1 MLAQGIRQAI
11 LDLHQRG
18 QSVRAIARA
27 LQVSRAAVR
36 EVLRRGSAEVPRL
49 ARPEKALEHRD
60 EILRL
65 LRECEGSFMR
75 VHEELT
81 KAGLPLSYPAFTAFC
96 RRHGIG
102 QVPQQP
108 AGRYDFAPGQE
119 MQHDTSPHDVHLG
132 GTVRRVQTASLVL
145 AYSRMLFFQFYPR
158 FRRFEC
164 KGFLTEAFRYLD
176 GVAQTCLID
185 NTHVVV
191 LRGTGRDMLPVPE
204 MAAFAERFGFTF
216 VAHAVGDANR
226 SGRVE
231 RMFRFIER
239 GFLPGRRFTDWAD
252 ANRQARAWCDRVNA
266 RPKRQLKATPRE
278 LFAVEHPALRRL
290 PRWIPEPYL
299 IHERLVDIEGY
310 ITLDTN
316 RYSVPTVFI
325 GRRLEVRETP
335 DRIIICDGPREI
347 TTHAREVEPRSRYV
361 FRPEHRPPRGQGWRH
376 ERAPFPEE
384 KELRPPAARDRRLP
398 RRPQAPRQAADHA
411 GLAAAPAHGPR
422 VSPRAPARRH
432 RDRGPLRPVRP
443 RPPRAHGLARPRH
456 HVLPAAPPPDSTPES
471 ATMSR
476 PMDELQQLLKNLHLR
491 RMAEGLPEELQRAEK
506 DGLAYTDLLLRLVR
520 AQWHHRQ
527 ETALEWRIRQARLPE
542 RWTLETFPFKAQP
555 GVNKRQIMS
564 LAELDFIP
572 TATNIVFIG
581 PTGAAT

>member
-1 MLAQGIRQAI
+1 MLEQGIRHAI
-11 LDLHQRG
+11 LELQRRG
-18 QSVRAIARA
+18 QGVRAIARA

-36 EVLRRGSAEVPRL
+36 DVLRRGSAEVPRL

-60 EILRL
+60 DILRL
-65 LRECEGSFMR
+65 LRECEGSLMR

-81 KAGLPLSYPAFTAFC
+81 KAGLQLSYPALTAFC

-102 QVPQQP
+102 QAPKPP

-119 MQHDTSPHDVHLG
+119 MQHDTSPHDLHLG

-145 AYSRMLFFQFYPR
+145 GYSRMLFFQFYPQ

-164 KGFLTEAFRYLD
+164 KVFLTEALRYLD
-176 GVAQTCLID
+176 GAAQTCLID

-191 LRGTGRDMLPVPE
+191 LRGTGRDMIPVPE

-239 GFLPGRRFTDWAD
+239 GFLPGRRFTDWAE

-278 LFAVEHPALRRL
+278 LFAAEHPALRRL

-299 IHERLVDIEGY
+299 LHRAARRCRGLHHPRTP
-310 ITLDTN
+310 ITTPCPRAFL
-316 RYSVPTVFI
+316 

-335 DRIIICDGPREI
+335 DRVIIYEGPREI

-361 FRPEHRPPRGQGWRH
+361 FRPEHRPPRGQGWRTSASPSP
-376 ERAPFPEE
+376 RRRICSACCPRSTPTSTASSAAASC
-384 KELRPPAARDRRLP
+384 RPPWPCGSSCAWPAEYP
-398 RRPQAPRQAADHA
+398 REPL
-411 GLAAAPAHGPR
+411 LAALQTAAHYGLYDLGRLERMVLRGIATTYFQLPLSPDPAPGE
-422 VSPRAPARRH
+422 
-432 RDRGPLRPVRP
+432 RDDEPTDGRT
-443 RPPRAHGLARPRH
+443 
-456 HVLPAAPPPDSTPES
+456 PAAPEEPAPAPDGREP
-471 ATMSR
+471 A
-476 PMDELQQLLKNLHLR
+476 
-491 RMAEGLPEELQRAEK
+491 
-506 DGLAYTDLLLRLVR
+506 
-520 AQWHHRQ
+520 
-527 ETALEWRIRQARLPE
+527 
-542 RWTLETFPFKAQP
+542 
-555 GVNKRQIMS
+555 
-564 LAELDFIP
+564 
-572 TATNIVFIG
+572 
-581 PTGAAT
+581 